1 MKNPPRSAF
10 WNAFVGY
17 TSLGYLSLALHH
29 WVFFPHRNDQVTD
42 LGMTLMLINLAAGG
56 FCFWK
61 GFRES
66 FSWWRSTRDDAS

>member
-29 WVFFPHRNDQVTD
+29 WVFYPHRSEQVTD
-42 LGMTLMLINLAAGG
+42 LGMILM
-56 FCFWK
+56 FV
-61 GFRES
+61 
-66 FSWWRSTRDDAS
+66 TT